1 MRRREKF
8 VLSAIILSLGLLAL
22 QYVSLEY
29 RYYAVAVLAFVS
41 YFVSAWALSEDLQRI
56 ELLMLVPVPAL
67 FATAVSLFYFLLP
80 SDMFSR
86 IILLSVFGIGV
97 YANLL
102 TANIYS
108 VGKGR
113 TIQLLHAAHAI
124 GLFLTLITSLLLSN
138 TIFSLNLPFYAVG
151 GLVALSHFPLI
162 LSGLWVVQLTPRIE
176 KTVVYSSLLL
186 VFLLFQFATVLTF
199 LPYSIW
205 YTSLFLMSILYLGI
219 SILRSSLV
227 ERLFS
232 RALVEYALVFIFV
245 AVLFIFNFPLK

>member
-8 VLSAIILSLGLLAL
+8 VLSAVFLSFGLLAL

-29 RYYAVAVLAFVS
+29 RYYAVAVLGVVS
-41 YFVSAWALSEDLQRI
+41 YLVCAWALSEDLQRI
-56 ELLMLVPVPAL
+56 ELLMLVPLPTL
-67 FATAVSLFYFLLP
+67 FTTAVGLFYFLLP
-80 SDMFSR
+80 SDIVSK
-86 IILLSVFGIGV
+86 IVLLSVFCIGV

-108 VGKGR
+108 VAKGR

-124 GLFLTLITSLLLSN
+124 GLFLTLITSLLITN

-151 GLVALSHFPLI
+151 GLVALSHFPLV
-162 LSGLWVVQLTPRIE
+162 LSGLWVVRLTPYVE
-176 KTVVYSSLLL
+176 KMIVLSTLLL
-186 VFLLFQFATVLTF
+186 VFLLLQFATALTF

-205 YTSLFLMSILYLGI
+205 YSSLFLMSALYLGI
-219 SILRSSLV
+219 SVLRNFLI

-232 RALVEYALVFIFV
+232 RALVEYALVLVFV
-245 AVLFIFNFPLK
+245 SVLFILQFPLK